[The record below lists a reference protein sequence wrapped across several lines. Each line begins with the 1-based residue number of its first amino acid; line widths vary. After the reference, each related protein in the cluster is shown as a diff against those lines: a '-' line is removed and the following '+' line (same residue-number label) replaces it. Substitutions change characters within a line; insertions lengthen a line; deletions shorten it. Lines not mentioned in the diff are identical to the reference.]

1 MSGALLRRQRETGDE
16 WVRPATVCDDQPV
29 VHRPRVVTPALVG
42 LAVAGAVAV
51 TGLATPALADPALPT
66 PTYPIPAPPTPPAL
80 TAAPVAAAPIPGDP
94 TAPPPRDPFTP
105 YVPEIPNQ
113 SYGSG
118 NSGGGAFGTLKDLW
132 QQFKNPTLAP
142 GDIAG
147 PGGPGAQPPISAPVP
162 MLPPGYVSINLPGS
176 EAPAA
181 PAGSEAAS
189 SGSALP
195 PGYDPLDGPPPPG
208 YEFLVP
214 AGGVPPAP
222 ATPTPAAPAN

>member
-1 MSGALLRRQRETGDE
+1 M
-16 WVRPATVCDDQPV
+16 
-29 VHRPRVVTPALVG
+29 
-42 LAVAGAVAV
+42 
-51 TGLATPALADPALPT
+51 
-66 PTYPIPAPPTPPAL
+66 
-80 TAAPVAAAPIPGDP
+80 AAEPMPGDP
-94 TAPPPRDPFTP
+94 TAPPPPRDPFTP

-176 EAPAA
+176 EAPVA

-195 PGYDPLDGPPPPG
+195 PGYYPLDGPPPPG

-222 ATPTPAAPAN
+222 ATPTPAAPAD